1 MSKQIGKIKR
11 FAVTFV
17 EYGDSVDGKARILG
31 IYEDRKCAVCEM
43 HMDAMRYYKEFDL
56 DVIKMF
62 NDSASVGST
71 DECGCEW
78 RVDEVEIP
86 VYEGEMDKGESDEK
100 THRATI
106 EIPSDEIM
114 RWNELMEEDDVNFES
129 LGFRP
134 HDNVAKWTAK
144 FDDGHFVDVKVNTGE
159 REMYAEAVLSDANG
173 SQVAFS
179 HEAEYELD
187 GPEWILYAG
196 EDEYHVQVI
205 GKRDEK

>member
-1 MSKQIGKIKR
+1 MRKQIGKITR
-11 FAVTFV
+11 LVVAFT
-17 EYGDSVDGKARILG
+17 EYGDSVDGKPRVLDAYESMEKAQSEMEKAAFGYRDALG
-31 IYEDRKCAVCEM
+31 
-43 HMDAMRYYKEFDL
+43 L
-56 DVIKMF
+56 DEIKIS
-62 NDSASVGST
+62 NGSASVGST
-71 DECGCEW
+71 DECGCEY
-78 RVDEVEIP
+78 RIDEVEIP
-86 VYEGEMDKGESDEK
+86 VYEGEMEKGESDEK

-114 RWNELMEEDDVNFES
+114 RWNELMEEDDVDFES

-159 REMYAEAVLSDANG
+159 REMYAEAVLFDACG

-196 EDEYHVQVI
+196 EDEYHVQVM
-205 GKRDEK
+205 GKREEK

>member
-1 MSKQIGKIKR
+1 MRKQIGKITR
-11 FAVTFV
+11 LVVAFT
-17 EYGDSVDGKARILG
+17 EYGDSVDGKPRVLDAYESMEKAQSEVEKAAFGYRDALG
-31 IYEDRKCAVCEM
+31 
-43 HMDAMRYYKEFDL
+43 L
-56 DVIKMF
+56 DEIKIS
-62 NDSASVGST
+62 NGSASVGST
-71 DECGCEW
+71 DECGCEY
-78 RVDEVEIP
+78 RIDEVEIP
-86 VYEGEMDKGESDEK
+86 VYEGEMEKGESDEK

-114 RWNELMEEDDVNFES
+114 RWNELMEEEDVDFES

-159 REMYAEAVLSDANG
+159 REMYAEAVLFDACG

-196 EDEYHVQVI
+196 EDEYHVQVM
-205 GKRDEK
+205 GKREEK

>member
-1 MSKQIGKIKR
+1 MRKQIGKITR
-11 FAVTFV
+11 LVVAFT
-17 EYGDSVDGKARILG
+17 EYGDSVDGKPRVLDAYESMEKAQSEMEKAAFGYRDALG
-31 IYEDRKCAVCEM
+31 
-43 HMDAMRYYKEFDL
+43 L
-56 DVIKMF
+56 DEIKIS
-62 NDSASVGST
+62 NWSASVGST
-71 DECGCEW
+71 DECGCEY
-78 RVDEVEIP
+78 RIDEVEIP
-86 VYEGEMDKGESDEK
+86 VYEGEMEKGESDEK

-114 RWNELMEEDDVNFES
+114 RWNELMEEDDVDFES

-159 REMYAEAVLSDANG
+159 REMYAEAVLFDACG

-196 EDEYHVQVI
+196 EDEYHVQVM
-205 GKRDEK
+205 GKREEK